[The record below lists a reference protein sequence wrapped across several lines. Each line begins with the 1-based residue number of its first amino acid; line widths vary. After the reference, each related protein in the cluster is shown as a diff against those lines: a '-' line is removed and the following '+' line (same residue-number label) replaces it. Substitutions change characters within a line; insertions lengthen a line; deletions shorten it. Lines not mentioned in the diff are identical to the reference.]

1 MTDNLR
7 DRIAAVILEAYPGR
21 YGLGPARCAA
31 DWILAIPGIAVVEL
45 PEPDHH
51 EPATEYTNGYVEW
64 RYPHG
69 SIATTDDGTI
79 MWESWHITDP
89 SKVRAAAAALLAAAD
104 RAEGSMRESDGST
117 LCVRCGKI
125 ASHHGELQQDGSP
138 PGCGWTY
145 DMVLAANYQLRVD
158 SCTNTSYSGAAD
170 FAERDQ

>member
-1 MTDNLR
+1 MWLSFPFDPETIE
-7 DRIAAVILEAYPGR
+7 RIKE
-21 YGLGPARCAA
+21 
-31 DWILAIPGIAVVEL
+31 DIPGALYRGQAV
-45 PEPDHH
+45 
-51 EPATEYTNGYVEW
+51 GF
-64 RYPHG
+64 R
-69 SIATTDDGTI
+69 I
-79 MWESWHITDP
+79 
-89 SKVRAAAAALLAAAD
+89 AAAALLAAAD